1 MEGTVPVGG
10 CRYQV
15 GAVGTR
21 WGLYQVVGC
30 TRWGLY
36 LVGDVPGGGLYLM
49 GGLYQVGGC
58 TRAKFL
64 SYQSEIFVDWQ

>member
-1 MEGTVPVGG
+1 MG
-10 CRYQV
+10 
-15 GAVGTR
+15 
-21 WGLYQVVGC
+21 GC

-58 TRAKFL
+58 TRAIFL
-64 SYQSEIFVDWQ
+64 SYPSEIFVDWQ